1 MMGKNLVLRHA
12 QGHSTVCGVSHPL
25 GTWQLAVVLF
35 QLAVVLFLLS
45 CSISDISVTMYPT

>member
-1 MMGKNLVLRHA
+1 MGKNLVLRHA